1 MYQSHNSL
9 IIKLPAKYISKLL
22 QKLRNP
28 EKHDAIDRQ
37 MGKLLTLY
45 ETSYMAIKSTQKKK
59 IKSATTY
66 ERGPEKG
73 PLYTV
78 L

>member
-28 EKHDAIDRQ
+28 EKHDAIDSQ
-37 MGKLLTLY
+37 MG
-45 ETSYMAIKSTQKKK
+45 
-59 IKSATTY
+59 
-66 ERGPEKG
+66 
-73 PLYTV
+73 
-78 L
+78 

>member
-28 EKHDAIDRQ
+28 EKHDAIDSQ
-37 MGKLLTLY
+37 MGKLALLQ
-45 ETSYMAIKSTQKKK
+45 IVGGDKL
-59 IKSATTY
+59 II
-66 ERGPEKG
+66 PFC
-73 PLYTV
+73 
-78 L
+78 

>member
-28 EKHDAIDRQ
+28 EKHDAIDSQ
-37 MGKLLTLY
+37 MGKLLTPY
-45 ETSYMAIKSTQKKK
+45 ETSYEKV
-59 IKSATTY
+59 
-66 ERGPEKG
+66 PEKESSSI
-73 PLYTV
+73 L